1 MFNSLSANPLKSKGR
16 LYKEFEEETS
26 RTPFERD
33 RDRIIHSSS
42 FRKLKHKTQVFIES
56 DSDYYRTRLTHSLEV
71 AQISRSLCRAMN
83 LNEDLGE
90 VVSLAHDLGHP
101 PFGHNGEN
109 ALNTSMKNFGGFNH
123 NDQTLRVVTQ
133 IEKRHPEFDGLNLTW
148 ESLEGIVKHNGI
160 MNNKIPFKTG
170 NAMPIGKIP
179 EGLLLHN
186 IELKPGKGAQ
196 MARSAG
202 SYARIMASEG
212 GMVTLKLPSGELRM
226 ISEQCIA
233 TIGTVGNKS
242 HENIS
247 IGKAGRARWMG
258 RRPKVR
264 GVAMNPV
271 DHPHGGGEGRTS
283 GGRHPS
289 TPWGKPT
296 KGYKTRKNKRTD
308 KSIIRSRRRNK

>member
-1 MFNSLSANPLKSKGR
+1 MPTKKLKPDTPSRRHMSVSTYEEITAKKPERKLTTALRKTGGRNNHGRITSRRRGGGHRRRYRIIDFKRNKFDLSA
-16 LYKEFEEETS
+16 
-26 RTPFERD
+26 
-33 RDRIIHSSS
+33 
-42 FRKLKHKTQVFIES
+42 VIES
-56 DSDYYRTRLTHSLEV
+56 IEYDPN
-71 AQISRSLCRAMN
+71 RSPRIALVKY
-83 LNEDLGE
+83 DDGE
-90 VVSLAHDLGHP
+90 KKYIIAPEGLKVGDKILS
-101 PFGHNGEN
+101 
-109 ALNTSMKNFGGFNH
+109 SM
-123 NDQTLRVVTQ
+123 
-133 IEKRHPEFDGLNLTW
+133 E
-148 ESLEGIVKHNGI
+148 
-160 MNNKIPFKTG
+160 NKIPFKTG

-271 DHPHGGGEGRTS
+271 DHPHGGGEGKTS
-283 GGRHPS
+283 GGRHPVS
-289 TPWGKPT
+289 PWGTPA
-296 KGYKTRKNKRTD
+296 KGFRTRKKNKDSNRYIV
-308 KSIIRSRRRNK
+308 KRRN

>member
-1 MFNSLSANPLKSKGR
+1 MPTRKLTPDTPSRRYMSVST
-16 LYKEFEEETS
+16 FEEITTKKPERKLTTALRKTGGRNNHGRITS
-26 RTPFERD
+26 RR
-33 RDRIIHSSS
+33 RGGGHRRRYRIIDFKRNKFDSSG
-42 FRKLKHKTQVFIES
+42 VIES
-56 DSDYYRTRLTHSLEV
+56 IEYDPN
-71 AQISRSLCRAMN
+71 RSPR
-83 LNEDLGE
+83 
-90 VVSLAHDLGHP
+90 S
-101 PFGHNGEN
+101 
-109 ALNTSMKNFGGFNH
+109 ALVKYDDG
-123 NDQTLRVVTQ
+123 DKKY
-133 IEKRHPEFDGLNLTW
+133 IIAPEGLKVGDKIL
-148 ESLEGIVKHNGI
+148 SS

-179 EGLLLHN
+179 EGLLIHN
-186 IELKPGKGAQ
+186 VELKPGKGAQ

-202 SYARIMASEG
+202 SYARIMANEG

-271 DHPHGGGEGRTS
+271 DHPHGGGEGKTS
-283 GGRHPS
+283 GGRHPVS
-289 TPWGKPT
+289 PWGTPA
-296 KGYKTRKNKRTD
+296 KGFRTRKKNKVSDRYIV
-308 KSIIRSRRRNK
+308 KRRK